1 MKAPR
6 FAPLRFDDLEPRPD
20 WWRVRPEEIADLC
33 SSVRR
38 GRAEKI
44 ADSSLGY
51 PVCAVIYNDY
61 EDAPPQTNWS
71 AGSASGKPAC
81 YAPEGKPQT
90 VLFCAGIHGAE
101 AESVAAMVNLIRM
114 FETGA
119 DFRGKSDP
127 ELMELASHYRL
138 VIVPCVN
145 MDGRAISPDHLR
157 RASLDQFNLASQG
170 LWADGSVIS
179 WLGSKEHFP
188 LPLDRVQFPGG
199 YPNAE
204 GFNIM
209 HDACA
214 GNLRTAEAAGLLK
227 FVERYRVDCALN
239 GHSCSYPPSV
249 LAPSLL
255 NYEPHIRRGTEL
267 ACAVNRQ
274 YFEAGLRPNP
284 AAVEPKQF
292 SLNLNTQMA
301 LASGALALTLECNVS
316 SFYRGELACIQTFDE
331 MIEPNYILLKETLK
345 SGLEAPLSDRAQL
358 LRRA

>member
-1 MKAPR
+1 
-6 FAPLRFDDLEPRPD
+6 
-20 WWRVRPEEIADLC
+20 
-33 SSVRR
+33 
-38 GRAEKI
+38 
-44 ADSSLGY
+44 
-51 PVCAVIYNDY
+51 
-61 EDAPPQTNWS
+61 
-71 AGSASGKPAC
+71 
-81 YAPEGKPQT
+81 
-90 VLFCAGIHGAE
+90 
-101 AESVAAMVNLIRM
+101 
-114 FETGA
+114 
-119 DFRGKSDP
+119 
-127 ELMELASHYRL
+127 
-138 VIVPCVN
+138 

-188 LPLDRVQFPGG
+188 LPLDRVKFPGG

-292 SLNLNTQMA
+292 TLNLNTQMA
-301 LASGALALTLECNVS
+301 LASGALALTLECSVS
-316 SFYRGELACIQTFDE
+316 YDRPDKPPHVKPTRMYTFDE
-331 MIEPNYILLKETLK
+331 LMEPAFVVLREYLAD
-345 SGLEAPLSDRAQL
+345 GLERPFLVRGDEKIL
-358 LRRA
+358 GD